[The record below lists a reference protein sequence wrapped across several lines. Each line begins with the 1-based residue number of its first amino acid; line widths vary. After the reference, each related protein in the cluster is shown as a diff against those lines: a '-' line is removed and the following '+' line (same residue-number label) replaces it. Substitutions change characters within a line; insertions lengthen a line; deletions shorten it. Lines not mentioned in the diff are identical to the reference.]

1 MFLDYNLGCYRL
13 PADHP
18 FGRTSLIGARSAGY
32 QSVVEY
38 VDHFAP
44 VRTRGDKSQAR
55 ALRLLTSE
63 EPAKTK
69 RAAWSALAN
78 A

>member
-1 MFLDYNLGCYRL
+1 MCNDNEVDRNFTNFCTLEDKVSWDT
-13 PADHP
+13 AW
-18 FGRTSLIGARSAGY
+18 AGY

-44 VRTRGDKSQAR
+44 VRTRGDKSR
-55 ALRLLTSE
+55 AHVLRLLTSE